1 MISQPLPS
9 REERSRD
16 VIPVA
21 VAYLHQRAATGI
33 ETYGT
38 TLKTFN
44 GRSAARDAL
53 EEAADLFV
61 YLMQYRME
69 SAEHFDAGRRWVM
82 DVLKRKQ
89 KVIHA
94 QDKAIGKACS
104 LLIECLEAEAIREF
118 QAITETP
125 AP

>member
-1 MISQPLPS
+1 MISQPPPS

-16 VIPVA
+16 VLPVA

-69 SAEHFDAGRRWVM
+69 SAEHFDAGFRACLAFFCRAH
-82 DVLKRKQ
+82 Q
-89 KVIHA
+89 HESNA
-94 QDKAIGKACS
+94 KAKERLGAAC
-104 LLIECLEAEAIREF
+104 ETAERHLMGGE
-118 QAITETP
+118 
-125 AP
+125 